1 MNDRALQDK
10 TDKQLLNR
18 HIAGDKDAFGV
29 LFKRH
34 HGHMHSVAAGI
45 VGQDADDAVQDAT
58 VSAYRKADQFHGNSS
73 VRTWLHRIVVNSSLD
88 IVRRRPL
95 VAEGGDEPLSP
106 TSRITQ
112 ARQRMDIGKQLD
124 VLSPGQKACLVLVH
138 MMGYSFHEA
147 AKILHVSEGTLKS
160 RCARGRAQLGCKL
173 DGYGRAR

>member
-10 TDKQLLNR
+10 TDKQLLNK
-18 HIAGDKDAFGV
+18 HVAGDKDAFGV

-34 HGHMHSVAAGI
+34 RGHMHSVAAGI

-73 VRTWLHRIVVNSSLD
+73 VKTWLHRIVVNSCID
-88 IVRRRPL
+88 IVRRRPM
-95 VAEGGDEPLSP
+95 VAECGDEPSSP
-106 TSRITQ
+106 ISRITQ
-112 ARQRMDIGKQLD
+112 ARQRIDISKQWD

-160 RCARGRAQLGCKL
+160 RCARGRTRLGYRL
-173 DGYGRAR
+173 HGYDKGS